1 VEGCEMK
8 NNNKSINEILS
19 EISDDEKIEF
29 EKKWEGMLKVWKKN
43 SGKKVK
49 SSLIMRFWK
58 EIEEL
63 VWLGIGVGIFVIV
76 FKFILLLGF

>member
-1 VEGCEMK
+1 MK

-43 SGKKVK
+43 SEKKEK
-49 SSLIMRFWK
+49 SSLVMRIWK

-63 VWLGIGVGIFVIV
+63 VWLGLGVGIFVIV
-76 FKFILLLGF
+76 FKFILFLGF

>member
-1 VEGCEMK
+1 ME

-29 EKKWEGMLKVWKKN
+29 EEKWKGMLKVWKKN
-43 SGKKVK
+43 SGKKEK
-49 SSLIMRFWK
+49 SSLVMRIWK

-63 VWLGIGVGIFVIV
+63 VWLGLGVGILVIV
-76 FKFILLLGF
+76 FKIIIFLGF